1 MTSRSTSRS
10 SRDPLRPRGHAGR
23 RDAPAARSSADAGT
37 RRPRRLGAADGVR
50 TRRVARCAG
59 GAAGSDAGLLGR
71 SAQHSHTAWVASVD
85 MSLPERL
92 TTVLTAEVA
101 EAQRRWRTPGLSVGV
116 ARDGELA
123 WSHHVGSAAAGAA
136 DPGHRRHPGDDRVHH
151 QDLHR
156 AAGDAAARRG
166 PARPGG
172 PARYLAAGF
181 AARRADRPAAAQ
193 PHLGSA
199 AGAGRPPLGDPRR
212 PRRRASARRSRG
224 RGAGAPA
231 APGVPLL
238 EPRLRAPGPGR
249 RAPRRPAVGG
259 GPPRARPHA
268 AWG

>member
-1 MTSRSTSRS
+1 
-10 SRDPLRPRGHAGR
+10 
-23 RDAPAARSSADAGT
+23 
-37 RRPRRLGAADGVR
+37 
-50 TRRVARCAG
+50 
-59 GAAGSDAGLLGR
+59 
-71 SAQHSHTAWVASVD
+71 

-92 TTVLTAEVA
+92 DAPLTAEVA

-123 WSHHVGSAAAGAA
+123 WSSHVGLAGSTRRHR
-136 DPGHRRHPGDDRVHH
+136 PRRHPGDDRVHH

-172 PARYLAAGF
+172 PARYLAAGV
-181 AARRADRPAAAQ
+181 AARRADRPAAAE

-199 AGAGRPPLGDPRR
+199 ARAGRPPLGDPRR
-212 PRRRASARRSRG
+212 PRRRAARSRARG

-238 EPRLRAPGPGR
+238 EPRLRPARPGR

-259 GPPRARPHA
+259 GAPRARPHA
-268 AWG
+268 AGDDPDLPHAADDHAVGYQVDPFAGTVTREPGWRCGRRHRSAGSGRRSPTWHGTRPSSPSPTPRCCARRPWTRCAGRW